1 MYADL
6 FRDEIRNRMNQ
17 AKSQGFDYVEIVSG
31 DVHRTV
37 GGYPGQNHR
46 MPTCCEVMYSLMK
59 GKDLVLESP
68 PKGKGATL
76 LIRYFV

>member
-1 MYADL
+1 MTAGVFKEEIDRLFSEEKSKGADHI
-6 FRDEIRNRMNQ
+6 DIT
-17 AKSQGFDYVEIVSG
+17 SG

-37 GGYPGQNHR
+37 GGYPSKNHN

-59 GKDLVLESP
+59 PGDEILKAP

-76 LIRYFV
+76 EIRYHI